1 MSLGSDLLRGDQRAL
16 ARALTL
22 VENDPDAAQ
31 AIIREVYA
39 HTGGA
44 LVIGLTGAPG
54 VGKSTLVD
62 RLAGHYA
69 SEGHSVGVIAVDP
82 SSPFSGGALLGDR
95 VRMDLRGKDVFIR
108 SIATRGHL
116 GGLARAT
123 PLAIQLM
130 EASGRDIILLETVG
144 AGQSEVDVMGHAD
157 TTVVV
162 VVPGLGDDVQ
172 AFKAGILEIGDIFVV
187 NKADRPGADQTMREL
202 RQMLHLGPQR
212 PWQPPVLSAI
222 AADGKGVAEI
232 VAAVEGHRKVM
243 EQDPSLRERR
253 LQEAER
259 SLREALAELLLSR
272 AEQRSR
278 QSGSWEALVSE
289 IAARRL
295 DALTAARQLLDA

>member
-1 MSLGSDLLRGDQRAL
+1 MSLGSDILQGDQRAL

-22 VENDPDAAQ
+22 VENDPDAAEE
-31 AIIREVYA
+31 IIREVYP

-44 LVIGLTGAPG
+44 HVIGLTGAPG

-62 RLAGHYA
+62 RLAGYYA
-69 SEGHSVGVIAVDP
+69 SAGHSVGVIAVDP

-130 EASGRDIILLETVG
+130 EAAGRDVILLETVG

-187 NKADRPGADQTMREL
+187 NKADRPGTDQTIREL
-202 RQMLHLGPQR
+202 RQMLHLGPER
-212 PWQPPVLSAI
+212 PWLPPVLSAT

-232 VAAVEGHRKVM
+232 VEAVEEHRKVM
-243 EQDPSLRERR
+243 QHDPLQREHR

-259 SLREALAELLLSR
+259 ALREALSDLLLSR
-272 AEQRSR
+272 AEAESR
-278 QSGSWEALVSE
+278 QSGSWQALVGE
-289 IAARRL
+289 IAARRR